1 VPFWR
6 LYYHLV
12 WATKNREHF
21 ITPEIEDRLYAYIV
35 NKAAELDLY
44 VYAINGWFDHVHL
57 VVSIPPKHAVAYV
70 VKRLK
75 GASSHDL
82 NHAGGLDFH
91 FAWQRGYGA
100 LSLGERQRPVAAT
113 YVEAQKQHHSEQT
126 MTAWLERC
134 AEFDEGPDE
143 QGIAVKRVPPVVR
156 EETGKYDFLGE
167 SPF

>member
-1 VPFWR
+1 MPFWR

-21 ITPEIEDRLYAYIV
+21 ITPEVEERLYAYIV
-35 NKAAELDLY
+35 NKAAELDVY

-82 NHAGGLDFH
+82 NHAGGIDFH

-100 LSLGERQRPVAAT
+100 LSFGEQQRPTAVIYT
-113 YVEAQKQHHSEQT
+113 ENQKQHHGKQ
-126 MTAWLERC
+126 MTNTWLERYT
-134 AEFDEGPDE
+134 EFDEGPDDT
-143 QGIAVKRVPPVVR
+143 GITVGSVPPIVR
-156 EETGKYDFLGE
+156 EKAGEYNFLGE